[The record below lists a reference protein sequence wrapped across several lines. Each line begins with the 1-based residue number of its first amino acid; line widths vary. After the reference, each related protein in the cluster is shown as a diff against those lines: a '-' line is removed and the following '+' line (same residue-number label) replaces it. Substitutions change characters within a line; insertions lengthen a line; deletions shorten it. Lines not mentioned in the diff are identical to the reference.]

1 MKGEEM
7 SFNHNQ
13 HPETTEQIKV
23 LLAAAFLL
31 LAWAF
36 ALVTWASAQRLTS
49 PTTPAVITPPPGN
62 SVFLVGHAVGTQ
74 GYVCLPTNTGDSW
87 TVNGSRPE
95 ANLFA
100 GAAGHEALI
109 ITHYLSPDTTP
120 NQLAPK
126 PLPFGSAT
134 WQSSV
139 DGSKVWGQT
148 LNAIPAGSDPSCPNA
163 GAIGC
168 LLLQSIGSQ
177 QGPAGGKIMTRT
189 TFIQRLNTQGGS
201 APASGCSIAA
211 DVGKQTLVPYTA
223 DYYFFGR
230 TNKSLKNKTTRF
242 ELL

>member
-1 MKGEEM
+1 MSYKLDMHPGKAGE
-7 SFNHNQ
+7 
-13 HPETTEQIKV
+13 IWV
-23 LLAAAFLL
+23 LLAAALAL

-36 ALVTWASAQRLTS
+36 GALTWASAQRLTA

-74 GYVCLPTNTGDSW
+74 GYVCLPTSTGASW

-95 ANLFA
+95 ATLFA
-100 GAAGHEALI
+100 GDMGHQVQI
-109 ITHYLSPDTTP
+109 VNHYLSPDTNP
-120 NQLAPK
+120 NRFAPK

-134 WQSSV
+134 WQSYL

-148 LNAIPAGSDPSCPNA
+148 LYAIPAGSDSRCPNP

-168 LLLQSIGSQ
+168 LLLQAIGSQ
-177 QGPAGGKIMTRT
+177 QGPKGGKIMTRT

-201 APASGCSIAA
+201 APAAGCSVAA

-223 DYYFFGR
+223 DYYFFGP
-230 TNKSLKNKTTRF
+230 TNKNLNNKATRF